1 MNNDKRTKAVAKAI
15 TEIREKMV
23 KLSLSMTQSE
33 RLQRDKTDK
42 IAIFVKDAAKT
53 HKVKESTLWMI
64 LNL

>member
-1 MNNDKRTKAVAKAI
+1 MNNDKRTLANSKAI